1 MNNVTKPPSSP
12 NKSNLIKIALVCSC
26 AIMAAGRTGSMEQ
39 ASVLGGAA
47 PLGAN
52 PIVAIIDDDADLRRT
67 VAELLADNGFT
78 PLPLPDGASF
88 LALGPRPAV
97 DLALIDLRLRGE
109 NGLTLAIRIR
119 ETLGIPVVMLT
130 GRGDEMDKIIGLETG
145 ADDYMMKPFN
155 PRELIARLR
164 AVLRRVGHPGVLPTD
179 RSASKIHAFGQL
191 RLDQTRRELLDRN
204 GAEIP
209 LTNAEYRLLD
219 YFLRNPGRIIPRTEL
234 LTELGNDL
242 SQYMDRT
249 IDVLILRLR
258 RKIEAVPSKPVH
270 LQTRRGQGYIFVTGH
285 PA

>member
-1 MNNVTKPPSSP
+1 MDKGSTAQADASP
-12 NKSNLIKIALVCSC
+12 
-26 AIMAAGRTGSMEQ
+26 
-39 ASVLGGAA
+39 GAD
-47 PLGAN
+47 PV
-52 PIVAIIDDDADLRRT
+52 VAIIDDDADLRQT
-67 VAELLADNGFT
+67 LAALLAENGFD

-88 LALGPRPAV
+88 LALGPRPRV

-119 ETLGIPVVMLT
+119 ETLGLPVVMLT

-164 AVLRRVGHPGVLPTD
+164 AVLRRAGHPALHAPD
-179 RSASKIHAFGQL
+179 RSASTIRCFGNL
-191 RLDQTRRELLDRN
+191 RLDQTRRELFGPD

-219 YFLRNPGRIIPRTEL
+219 YLVRHPGQIIPRTEL

-242 SQYMDRT
+242 SHYMDRT

-270 LQTRRGQGYIFVTGH
+270 LQTRRGQGYIFVTGQ

>member
-1 MNNVTKPPSSP
+1 
-12 NKSNLIKIALVCSC
+12 
-26 AIMAAGRTGSMEQ
+26 MEQ
-39 ASVLGGAA
+39 VSMPDGPK
-47 PLGAN
+47 PLGDG
-52 PIVAIIDDDADLRRT
+52 PVVAIIDDDADLRRT
-67 VAELLADNGFT
+67 VADLLGENGFT
-78 PLPLPDGASF
+78 PLPLADGASF
-88 LALGPRPAV
+88 LALGPRPGV

-109 NGLTLAIRIR
+109 NGLALAIRIR
-119 ETLGIPVVMLT
+119 ETMGIPIVMLT

-164 AVLRRVGHPGVLPTD
+164 AVLRRSGHPAPIAPD
-179 RSASKIHAFGQL
+179 RSASTMRPFGQL
-191 RLDQTRRELLDRN
+191 RLDQTRRELLDAE

-219 YFLRNPGRIIPRTEL
+219 YFLRHPGRIIPRTEL

-258 RKIEAVPSKPVH
+258 RKIEAVPSKPIH
-270 LQTRRGQGYIFVTGH
+270 LQTRRRQGYIFVMDG

>member
-1 MNNVTKPPSSP
+1 
-12 NKSNLIKIALVCSC
+12 
-26 AIMAAGRTGSMEQ
+26 MERK
-39 ASVLGGAA
+39 AA
-47 PLGAN
+47 PQDDLN
-52 PIVAIIDDDADLRRT
+52 PPNGPVVAIIDDDADLRAT
-67 VAELLADNGFT
+67 VSALLAGNGFT

-88 LALGPRPAV
+88 FALGPHPAV

-119 ETLGIPVVMLT
+119 EALDLPIVMLT

-164 AVLRRVGHPGVLPTD
+164 AVLRRKGHPAMQPTD
-179 RSASKIHAFGQL
+179 RSSNTIRAFGAL
-191 RLDQTRRELLDRN
+191 RLDLTRRELF
-204 GAEIP
+204 GADGTEIP
-209 LTNAEYRLLD
+209 LTNAEYRLLE

-258 RKIEAVPSKPVH
+258 RKIEAVPPKPLH
-270 LQTRRGQGYIFVTGH
+270 LQTRRGQGYIFVLGDQR
-285 PA
+285 

>member
-1 MNNVTKPPSSP
+1 
-12 NKSNLIKIALVCSC
+12 
-26 AIMAAGRTGSMEQ
+26 MEQ
-39 ASVLGGAA
+39 ASMPHGDMPDGKHPV
-47 PLGAN
+47 
-52 PIVAIIDDDADLRRT
+52 VAIIDDDADLRRT
-67 VAELLADNGFT
+67 VADLLANNGFS

-119 ETLGIPVVMLT
+119 ETMGIPIVMLT

-164 AVLRRVGHPGVLPTD
+164 AVLRRVGHPGVLPPD
-179 RSASKIHAFGQL
+179 RSASSIHAFGRL
-191 RLDQTRRELLDRN
+191 RLDQTRRELLDQN
-204 GAEIP
+204 GTEIS
-209 LTNAEYRLLD
+209 LTNAEYRLLE
-219 YFLRNPGRIIPRTEL
+219 YFLRHPGRIVPRTEL

-258 RKIEAVPSKPVH
+258 RKIEAVPSKPQH
-270 LQTRRGQGYIFVTGH
+270 LQTRRGQGYIFVTG
-285 PA
+285 PAT

>member
-1 MNNVTKPPSSP
+1 MEQVSMTQAGASSP
-12 NKSNLIKIALVCSC
+12 
-26 AIMAAGRTGSMEQ
+26 
-39 ASVLGGAA
+39 GG
-47 PLGAN
+47 PV
-52 PIVAIIDDDADLRRT
+52 VAIIDDDPDLRRT
-67 VAELLADNGFT
+67 VAELLAENGFS
-78 PLPLPDGASF
+78 PLPLPDGPSF

-119 ETLGIPVVMLT
+119 ETMGIPIVMLT

-155 PRELIARLR
+155 PRELLARLR
-164 AVLRRVGHPGVLPTD
+164 AVLRRAGHTAQVPPD
-179 RSASKIHAFGQL
+179 RSRSTIRPFGHL
-191 RLDQTRRELLDRN
+191 RLDQTRRELLDQE

-219 YFLRNPGRIIPRTEL
+219 YFLRHQNRIIPRTEL

-258 RKIEAVPSKPVH
+258 RRIETVPSKPVH
-270 LQTRRGQGYIFVTGH
+270 LQTRRGQGYIFVTDQ

>member
-1 MNNVTKPPSSP
+1 
-12 NKSNLIKIALVCSC
+12 
-26 AIMAAGRTGSMEQ
+26 MEQ
-39 ASVLGGAA
+39 ASMPHGEM
-47 PLGAN
+47 PLGKD
-52 PIVAIIDDDADLRRT
+52 PVVAIIDDDADLRRT
-67 VAELLADNGFT
+67 VADLLAGNGFT
-78 PLPLPDGASF
+78 PLSMADGASF

-119 ETLGIPVVMLT
+119 ETTGIPVVMLT

-145 ADDYMMKPFN
+145 ADDYMMKPFS

-164 AVLRRVGHPGVLPTD
+164 AVLRRAGHPGVLPPD
-179 RSASKIHAFGQL
+179 RSSSMIRAFGQM
-191 RLDQTRRELLDRN
+191 RLDQTRRELLDPL
-204 GAEIP
+204 GAEIA
-209 LTNAEYRLLD
+209 LTNAEYRLLE
-219 YFLRNPGRIIPRTEL
+219 YFLRHPGRIIPRTEL

-270 LQTRRGQGYIFVTGH
+270 LQTRRGQGYIFVTG
-285 PA
+285 AAA

>member
-1 MNNVTKPPSSP
+1 
-12 NKSNLIKIALVCSC
+12 
-26 AIMAAGRTGSMEQ
+26 MEQ
-39 ASVLGGAA
+39 VPAPQAVA
-47 PLGAN
+47 PLAEGAV
-52 PIVAIIDDDADLRRT
+52 VAIIDDDADLRRS
-67 VAELLADNGFT
+67 VAELLSENGFT
-78 PLPLPDGASF
+78 AIPLPDSASF

-119 ETLGIPVVMLT
+119 ETLDIPVVMLT

-164 AVLRRVGHPGVLPTD
+164 AVLRRAGHPSIRPAD
-179 RSASKIHAFGQL
+179 RSQSRVLAFGRL
-191 RLDQTRRELLDRN
+191 RLDQTRRELLDED
-204 GAEIP
+204 GSEIA

-219 YFLRNPGRIIPRTEL
+219 YFLRNPGRIVPRTEL

-258 RKIEAVPSKPVH
+258 RKIEAVPSKPIH
-270 LQTRRGQGYIFVTGH
+270 LQTRRGQGYIFVIENT
-285 PA
+285 P

>member
-1 MNNVTKPPSSP
+1 
-12 NKSNLIKIALVCSC
+12 
-26 AIMAAGRTGSMEQ
+26 MEQ
-39 ASVLGGAA
+39 PSTSAMHATGGEG
-47 PLGAN
+47 PV
-52 PIVAIIDDDADLRRT
+52 VAIIDDDPDLRRT
-67 VAELLADNGFT
+67 VADLLGENGFV

-88 LALGPRPAV
+88 LALGQRPRV

-119 ETLGIPVVMLT
+119 ETTGIPVVMLT

-155 PRELIARLR
+155 PRELVARLR
-164 AVLRRVGHPGVLPTD
+164 AVLRRAGHPAMLPPD
-179 RSASKIHAFGQL
+179 RSASRIRAFGAL
-191 RLDQTRRELLDRN
+191 RLDQTRRELLASD
-204 GAEIP
+204 GTEIA

-219 YFLRNPGRIIPRTEL
+219 YFLRHPGRIIPRTEL
-234 LTELGNDL
+234 LMELGNDL

-270 LQTRRGQGYIFVTGH
+270 LQTRRGQGYIFVTEQT
-285 PA
+285 A

>member
-1 MNNVTKPPSSP
+1 MPDHVSP
-12 NKSNLIKIALVCSC
+12 GQEALP
-26 AIMAAGRTGSMEQ
+26 AAE
-39 ASVLGGAA
+39 GAV
-47 PLGAN
+47 
-52 PIVAIIDDDADLRRT
+52 VAIIDDDAELRST
-67 VAELLADNGFT
+67 LAGLLAENGFR
-78 PLPLPDGASF
+78 PLALPDGPSF

-119 ETLGIPVVMLT
+119 ETIGIPVVMLT
-130 GRGDEMDKIIGLETG
+130 GRGGEMDKIIGLETG

-164 AVLRRVGHPGVLPTD
+164 AVLRRAGHPAMQPPD
-179 RSASKIHAFGQL
+179 RSASTIRAFGRL
-191 RLDQTRRELLDRN
+191 RLDETRRELLDRE
-204 GAEIP
+204 GCEIP

-219 YFLRNPGRIIPRTEL
+219 YFLRHPGRIIPRTEL

-242 SQYMDRT
+242 SHYLDRT

-270 LQTRRGQGYIFVTGH
+270 LQTRRGQGYVFVIGI
-285 PA
+285 PG

>member
-1 MNNVTKPPSSP
+1 
-12 NKSNLIKIALVCSC
+12 
-26 AIMAAGRTGSMEQ
+26 MEQ
-39 ASVLGGAA
+39 RPMADGPALKGSGPV
-47 PLGAN
+47 
-52 PIVAIIDDDADLRRT
+52 VAIIDDDSDLRRT
-67 VAELLADNGFT
+67 VAELLAENGFQ
-78 PLPLPDGASF
+78 PLPLADGASF

-119 ETLGIPVVMLT
+119 ETMNIPIVMLT

-164 AVLRRVGHPGVLPTD
+164 AVLRRAGHPAMLPPD
-179 RSASKIHAFGQL
+179 RSRSMIRPFGAL
-191 RLDQTRRELLDRN
+191 RLDQTRRELLDAD
-204 GAEIP
+204 GAEIA
-209 LTNAEYRLLD
+209 LTNAEYRLLE
-219 YFLRNPGRIIPRTEL
+219 YFLRHPGRIIPRTEL
-234 LTELGNDL
+234 LSELGNDL

-270 LQTRRGQGYIFVTGH
+270 LQTRRGQGYIFVAD
-285 PA
+285 PQA

>member
-1 MNNVTKPPSSP
+1 MTDASATRQGLVP
-12 NKSNLIKIALVCSC
+12 NGGLV
-26 AIMAAGRTGSMEQ
+26 
-39 ASVLGGAA
+39 
-47 PLGAN
+47 
-52 PIVAIIDDDADLRRT
+52 VAIIDDDADLRTT
-67 VAELLADNGFT
+67 VAALLAENGFT

-88 LALGPRPAV
+88 LALGPHPQV

-119 ETLGIPVVMLT
+119 ETLGLPVIMLT

-145 ADDYMMKPFN
+145 ADDYIMKPFN
-155 PRELIARLR
+155 PRELVARLR
-164 AVLRRVGHPGVLPTD
+164 AVLRRAGHPTMPVSD
-179 RSASKIHAFGQL
+179 RSASNIRPFGHL
-191 RLDQTRRELLDRN
+191 RLDQTRRELLTAD
-204 GAEIP
+204 GVEIP
-209 LTNAEYRLLD
+209 LTNAEYRLLE
-219 YFLRNPGRIIPRTEL
+219 YFLRNPDRIIPRKDL

-270 LQTRRGQGYIFVTGH
+270 LQTRRGQGYIFVLDA

>member
-1 MNNVTKPPSSP
+1 
-12 NKSNLIKIALVCSC
+12 
-26 AIMAAGRTGSMEQ
+26 MEQ
-39 ASVLGGAA
+39 ASMTDRKA
-47 PLGAN
+47 PLGAG
-52 PIVAIIDDDADLRRT
+52 PVVAIIDDDPDLRRT
-67 VAELLADNGFT
+67 VADLLGENGFT
-78 PLPLPDGASF
+78 PLPLADGASF

-119 ETLGIPVVMLT
+119 ETMGIPIVMLT

-164 AVLRRVGHPGVLPTD
+164 AVLRRAGHPAMAPTD
-179 RSASKIHAFGQL
+179 RSTSTIRAFGRL
-191 RLDQTRRELLDRN
+191 RLDQTRRELLDAD
-204 GAEIP
+204 GAEIS

-219 YFLRNPGRIIPRTEL
+219 YFLRHPGRIIPRTEL

-270 LQTRRGQGYIFVTGH
+270 LQTRRGQGYIFVLEA

>member
-1 MNNVTKPPSSP
+1 
-12 NKSNLIKIALVCSC
+12 
-26 AIMAAGRTGSMEQ
+26 MEQ
-39 ASVLGGAA
+39 ASMPHGDA
-47 PLGAN
+47 PLGKD
-52 PIVAIIDDDADLRRT
+52 PVVAIIDDDAELRRT
-67 VAELLADNGFT
+67 VADLLANNGFS
-78 PLPLPDGASF
+78 PMPLPDGASF
-88 LALGPRPAV
+88 LALGPRPGV

-119 ETLGIPVVMLT
+119 ETLGIPIVMLT

-164 AVLRRVGHPGVLPTD
+164 AVLRRAGHPGVLPAD
-179 RSASKIHAFGQL
+179 RSTSTIRAFGRL
-191 RLDQTRRELLDRN
+191 RLDQTRRELLDQA

-219 YFLRNPGRIIPRTEL
+219 YFLRHPGRIIPRTEL

-270 LQTRRGQGYIFVTGH
+270 LQTRRGQGYIFVTGT
-285 PA
+285 AT

>member
-1 MNNVTKPPSSP
+1 MK
-12 NKSNLIKIALVCSC
+12 
-26 AIMAAGRTGSMEQ
+26 E
-39 ASVLGGAA
+39 ASTTLQPETAVNG
-47 PLGAN
+47 PV
-52 PIVAIIDDDADLRRT
+52 VAIIDDDPDLRQT
-67 VAELLADNGFT
+67 VAALLADNGFT

-88 LALGPRPAV
+88 LALGPRPRV

-119 ETLGIPVVMLT
+119 ETMGLPIMMLT

-155 PRELIARLR
+155 PRELLARLR
-164 AVLRRVGHPGVLPTD
+164 AVLRRAGHPAMGAPD
-179 RSASKIHAFGQL
+179 RSASTIRAFGRF
-191 RLDQTRRELLDRN
+191 RLDQTQRELLGPD
-204 GAEIP
+204 GTEIA

-219 YFLRNPGRIIPRTEL
+219 YFLRNPDRIIPRTEL

-270 LQTRRGQGYIFVTGH
+270 LQTRRGQGYIFVTAA
-285 PA
+285 PS